1 MFLCSIHGRFCDWKF
16 PPSDYDLRAMDSHA
30 SPGFTGSFA
39 LRLEFFLLLLT
50 GIPGCSSFHGRG
62 IRYQLDHEYSVRD
75 PQFLRSMGHLIGP
88 AILASNRVSALI
100 NGDQIFPAMLESIRG
115 ARKSIDLETYIYWSG
130 NVGQKFA
137 EALADRARAGVKVH
151 VLIDWVGSRKV
162 DSRDLQVMREAGVEV
177 EKYNPLLWFNLARLN
192 HRDHRKLLIVDA
204 KIGYIG
210 GAGLADLWQGNADAP
225 KHWRDTQFRLEG
237 PAVGQMQAAFMD
249 NWIKTTGRVL
259 DTEGYFPELPPVGD
273 DLAQVFFSSPRDGT
287 ESVRLMYLLAIA
299 GATKNIRLSA
309 SYFVPG
315 ELTTEELVDASQRGV
330 NVEIIVPGAKTDVP
344 VARYASRSKWG
355 PLLQAGVKIYEYE
368 PTMYHCKVMI
378 VDDVW
383 VTVGSA
389 NFDNRSFRLND
400 EANLNVYS
408 AEFAAQQSRIFEED
422 KQNAK
427 LISYKEWKGR
437 GLCTKLLEK
446 ILAPFR
452 SQL

>member
-1 MFLCSIHGRFCDWKF
+1 
-16 PPSDYDLRAMDSHA
+16 MDGSA
-30 SPGFTGSFA
+30 FPGFHGSSAPKLGFI
-39 LRLEFFLLLLT
+39 LLLLA

-62 IRYQLDHEYSVRD
+62 IRTQLDHEYSVND

-100 NGDQIFPAMLESIRG
+100 NGDQIFPAMIESIRA

-130 NVGQKFA
+130 DVGQKFA
-137 EALADRARAGVKVH
+137 EALAERARAGVKVR

-162 DSRDLQVMREAGVEV
+162 DSRDLELMREAGVEV
-177 EKYNPLLWFNLARLN
+177 EKYNPLVWFNLARLN
-192 HRDHRKLLIVDA
+192 HRDHRKLLIVDG
-204 KIGYIG
+204 KIGFIG

-259 DTEGYFPELPPVGD
+259 DTQDYFPELQPAGD

-315 ELTTEELVDASQRGV
+315 ALTTEELVDASQRGV

-344 VARYASRSKWG
+344 VAR
-355 PLLQAGVKIYEYE
+355 
-368 PTMYHCKVMI
+368 
-378 VDDVW
+378 
-383 VTVGSA
+383 
-389 NFDNRSFRLND
+389 
-400 EANLNVYS
+400 
-408 AEFAAQQSRIFEED
+408 
-422 KQNAK
+422 
-427 LISYKEWKGR
+427 
-437 GLCTKLLEK
+437 
-446 ILAPFR
+446 
-452 SQL
+452 

>member
-1 MFLCSIHGRFCDWKF
+1 
-16 PPSDYDLRAMDSHA
+16 MDSHA
-30 SPGFTGSFA
+30 FPNFTSSFA
-39 LRLEFFLLLLT
+39 LKLGFFFVLLA

-62 IRYQLDHEYSVRD
+62 IRHQLDHQYPVND

-88 AILASNRVSALI
+88 SILASNRVSALI
-100 NGDQIFPAMLESIRG
+100 NGDQIFPAMLESIHS
-115 ARKSIDLETYIYWSG
+115 ARHSIDLETYIYWSG
-130 NVGQKFA
+130 NIGQKFA
-137 EALADRARAGVKVH
+137 EALAEGARAGVKVH

-177 EKYNPLLWFNLARLN
+177 EKYNPLVWFNLARLN
-192 HRDHRKLLIVDA
+192 HRDHRKLLIVDG

-249 NWIKTTGRVL
+249 NWVKTTGRVL
-259 DTEGYFPELPPVGD
+259 DTEGYFPELLPAGD

-299 GATKNIRLSA
+299 AATKSIRLSA

-355 PLLQAGVKIYEYE
+355 PLLRAGVKIYEYE

-408 AEFAAQQSRIFEED
+408 AEFAARQSWIFEED
-422 KQNAK
+422 KKNAR

-437 GLCTKLLEK
+437 GLCTKLLER
-446 ILAPFR
+446 ILSPFR

>member
-1 MFLCSIHGRFCDWKF
+1 
-16 PPSDYDLRAMDSHA
+16 MDSYA
-30 SPGFTGSFA
+30 FPKFTRSFA
-39 LRLEFFLLLLT
+39 LKLGFILVLLA

-62 IRYQLDHEYSVRD
+62 IHHQLDHQYSVHD

-88 AILASNRVSALI
+88 SILASNRVSALI
-100 NGDQIFPAMLESIRG
+100 NGDQIFPAMLESIGG
-115 ARKSIDLETYIYWSG
+115 ARHSIDLETYIYWSG
-130 NVGQKFA
+130 NIGQKFA
-137 EALADRARAGVKVH
+137 EALAERARAGVKVH

-177 EKYNPLLWFNLARLN
+177 EKHNPLVWFNLARLN
-192 HRDHRKLLIVDA
+192 HRDHRKLLIVDG
-204 KIGYIG
+204 KIGFIG

-249 NWIKTTGRVL
+249 NWVKTTGRVL
-259 DTEGYFPELPPVGD
+259 DTEGYFPELQPVGD

-299 GATKNIRLSA
+299 AATKNIRLSA

-315 ELTTEELVDASQRGV
+315 PLTTEELVDASQRGV

-408 AEFAAQQSRIFEED
+408 AEFAAEQARIFDED
-422 KQNAK
+422 KQNATQ
-427 LISYKEWKGR
+427 ISSKEWKGR

-446 ILAPFR
+446 ILSPFR

>member
-1 MFLCSIHGRFCDWKF
+1 
-16 PPSDYDLRAMDSHA
+16 MDSHA
-30 SPGFTGSFA
+30 FPGLKSSFA
-39 LRLEFFLLLLT
+39 LRLGYFLLLLA

-62 IRYQLDHEYSVRD
+62 IRYQLDHEYSVHDR
-75 PQFLRSMGHLIGP
+75 QFLRSMGHLIGP
-88 AILASNRVSALI
+88 AILANNRVGALI
-100 NGDQIFPAMLESIRG
+100 NGDQIFPAMLESIRS
-115 ARKSIDLETYIYWSG
+115 ARQSIDLETYIYWSG
-130 NVGQKFA
+130 DVGQKFA
-137 EALADRARAGVKVH
+137 EALAERARARVKVH

-162 DSRDLQVMREAGVEV
+162 NSRDLQIMREAGVEV
-177 EKYNPLLWFNLARLN
+177 EKYNPLVWFNLARLN
-192 HRDHRKLLIVDA
+192 HRDHRKLLIVDG
-204 KIGYIG
+204 KIGFIG

-249 NWIKTTGRVL
+249 NWVKTTGHVL
-259 DTEGYFPELPPVGD
+259 DAEDYFPELPPAGD
-273 DLAQVFFSSPRDGT
+273 NLAQVFFSSPRDGT

-299 GATKNIRLSA
+299 ASTKNIRLSA

-315 ELTTEELVDASQRGV
+315 ALTTEELVDASRRGV

-355 PLLQAGVKIYEYE
+355 PLLRAGVKIYEYE

-408 AEFAAQQSRIFEED
+408 AEFAAEQARIFDED
-422 KQNAK
+422 KQNAR
-427 LISYKEWKGR
+427 LISYKEWKRR

-446 ILAPFR
+446 ILSPFR

>member
-1 MFLCSIHGRFCDWKF
+1 
-16 PPSDYDLRAMDSHA
+16 MDSHA
-30 SPGFTGSFA
+30 SPGFTRSFA
-39 LRLEFFLLLLT
+39 LKLGFFLLLLA

-62 IRYQLDHEYSVRD
+62 ILYQLDHEYSVHD

-100 NGDQIFPAMLESIRG
+100 NGDQIFPSMLESIRS
-115 ARKSIDLETYIYWSG
+115 ARNSINLETYIYWSG
-130 NVGQKFA
+130 DIGQKFA
-137 EALADRARAGVKVH
+137 EALAERARAGVKVH

-177 EKYNPLLWFNLARLN
+177 EKYNPLVWFNLARLN
-192 HRDHRKLLIVDA
+192 HRDHRKLLIVDG
-204 KIGYIG
+204 KIGFIG

-259 DTEGYFPELPPVGD
+259 DTEDYFPELPPAGD

-299 GATKNIRLSA
+299 AATKNIRLSA

-315 ELTTEELVDASQRGV
+315 ALTTEELVDASQRGV

-344 VARYASRSKWG
+344 VARYASQSKWG
-355 PLLQAGVKIYEYE
+355 PLLKAGVKIYEYE
-368 PTMYHCKVMI
+368 PTMFHCKVMI

-408 AEFAAQQSRIFEED
+408 VEFAAQQARIFEDD
-422 KQNAK
+422 KKNATQVT
-427 LISYKEWKGR
+427 YDEWKKR
-437 GLCTKLLEK
+437 GLGKKILEK